1 MRIRMGPDNDELH
14 VAPNFETTQWELEN
28 NGDRVT
34 RFTGQLLGL
43 GSSKRPEHNHG
54 FSSVGFE
61 NAQPGESLR
70 GTRCAAC
77 RWSEFYIFR
86 VEKGDGPQNAI
97 YAVYTL
103 GPSVVRGETT
113 RVALHWVMSGYEVVE
128 TAMVRRGDR
137 GAPYL
142 PACNARALAM
152 AADVDSRIADAYVNR
167 AVA

>member
-1 MRIRMGPDNDELH
+1 MRIRMGPNNDELH
-14 VAPNFETTQWELEN
+14 IAPNFETTQWELES

-34 RFTGQLLGL
+34 RFTGSLLGL
-43 GSSKRPEHNHG
+43 GSSKRPEHNHHTVN
-54 FSSVGFE
+54 VGDYAF
-61 NAQPGESLR
+61 APTQ
-70 GTRCAAC
+70 RCAAC
-77 RWSEFYIFR
+77 RWSEFYVFR
-86 VEKGDGPQNAI
+86 VEQGDGPANAI

-103 GPSVVRGETT
+103 GPSVVRGEIT
-113 RVALHWVMSGYEVVE
+113 RVALHWAMSGFEVVE

-152 AADVDSRIADAYVNR
+152 AADVDERIATAYVNR

>member
-14 VAPNFETTQWELEN
+14 LAPNFDTTQWELES

-43 GSSKRPEHNHG
+43 GSSKRPEHNHIANTP
-54 FSSVGFE
+54 SVMSH
-61 NAQPGESLR
+61 ESH
-70 GTRCAAC
+70 GHTARCAAC

-86 VEKGDGPQNAI
+86 VEQGDGPANAI

-113 RVALHWVMSGYEVVE
+113 RVALHWAMSGFEVVE
-128 TAMVRRGDR
+128 IAMVRRGDR

-142 PACNARALAM
+142 PAANARALAM
-152 AADVDSRIADAYVNR
+152 AADVDERIANAYVNR